1 MEQLKF
7 GIALTE
13 NQTPEDDEKILS
25 NDSDLPLAARMRPR
39 NFDEYAGQQHLLAP
53 GKLLRRAI
61 DADRFSSIILSGP
74 PGTGKTSLAELIAL
88 RTDSEF
94 VRMSGVSSTVG
105 DLRKVIER
113 AVLRKSLNGRRTIVF
128 VDELHRFS
136 KSQQDSLLPDV
147 ENGKIRLIGATTHN
161 PQFYIV
167 GALLSRSLAF
177 QLEALKP
184 EDIRML
190 LSMALSD
197 ARGFPDKKIVLTED
211 TFDFLCTIC
220 EGDARR
226 ALNALELAVM
236 TTDPAKDGTIT
247 VDRQIAEESVQRKFI
262 NYGQDG
268 HYDSASAFI
277 KSMRGSDPD
286 AAVYWLAKMLHAG
299 EDIRFIA
306 RRIVIFA
313 SEDIGNADPRALQLA
328 VSAMQAIEM
337 IGMPEARIILSH
349 AVTYCATAPKSNAS
363 YLAIGEA
370 LEDVENDRVQ
380 PVPLHLRDPNSDG
393 TRELQ
398 KKTESYKYP
407 HSYDGHFVD
416 QEYMRVPKVYYRPG
430 TLGYEEKIRQ
440 RLAYWRNAG
449 NLPPI
454 AEEEQ

>member
-39 NFDEYAGQQHLLAP
+39 NFDEYVGQQHLLAP

-190 LSMALSD
+190 LSMAFRRRLIRLS
-197 ARGFPDKKIVLTED
+197 
-211 TFDFLCTIC
+211 
-220 EGDARR
+220 
-226 ALNALELAVM
+226 
-236 TTDPAKDGTIT
+236 
-247 VDRQIAEESVQRKFI
+247 
-262 NYGQDG
+262 
-268 HYDSASAFI
+268 
-277 KSMRGSDPD
+277 
-286 AAVYWLAKMLHAG
+286 
-299 EDIRFIA
+299 
-306 RRIVIFA
+306 
-313 SEDIGNADPRALQLA
+313 
-328 VSAMQAIEM
+328 
-337 IGMPEARIILSH
+337 
-349 AVTYCATAPKSNAS
+349 AVT
-363 YLAIGEA
+363 
-370 LEDVENDRVQ
+370 
-380 PVPLHLRDPNSDG
+380 
-393 TRELQ
+393 
-398 KKTESYKYP
+398 
-407 HSYDGHFVD
+407 
-416 QEYMRVPKVYYRPG
+416 
-430 TLGYEEKIRQ
+430 IRSMAVNPSPA
-440 RLAYWRNAG
+440 RH
-449 NLPPI
+449 
-454 AEEEQ
+454 